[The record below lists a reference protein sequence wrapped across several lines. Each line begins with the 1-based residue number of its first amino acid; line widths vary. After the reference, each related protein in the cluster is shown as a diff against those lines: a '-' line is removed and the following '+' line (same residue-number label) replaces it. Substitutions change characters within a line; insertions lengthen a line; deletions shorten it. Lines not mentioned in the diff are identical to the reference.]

1 MVLFCRS
8 IANSQRFQTFITWV
22 IVLAGVLVGME
33 TYPGLVA
40 RHGDIL
46 HALDKLVL
54 GIFVLEI
61 AIKMIGEGKRPWRF
75 FNDSWNVF
83 DFVIVAAAFLPV
95 GSQYVTVLR
104 LARLLRVLRLVRALP
119 RLQVLVSALL
129 KSIPS
134 MGYVSLL
141 LFLLFYV
148 YGVAG
153 VFLFG
158 ENDPVHFNSLQLAM
172 VSLFRAVTLEDWT
185 DLMYIQMYGC
195 EAYGYEGNPLCTA
208 SQAYPVAG
216 ALFFISFVLL
226 GTMIIL
232 NLFIGVIMNGMA
244 EAQKESDEFAEAQRY
259 LSGEETDTEL
269 HDDLEELEKQMALLQ
284 TQMAK
289 LGRRAKAEYSA
300 RSPDRNLRDALPSP
314 AE

>member
-1 MVLFCRS
+1 MVEICRN
-8 IANSQRFQTFITWV
+8 IASSQRFQNIITWV

-33 TYPGLVA
+33 TYPYLVKT
-40 RHGDIL
+40 HGEVL
-46 HALDKLVL
+46 HGLDKIEL
-54 GIFVLEI
+54 GIFVVEI
-61 AIKMIGEGKRPWRF
+61 AIKMIAEGKKPWRF
-75 FNDSWNVF
+75 FKDSWNIF

-153 VFLFG
+153 VFMFG
-158 ENDPVHFNSLQLAM
+158 QNDPIHFSSLQLAM

-195 EAYGYEGNPLCTA
+195 GNYGYDSNPLCTA

-244 EAQKESDEFAEAQRY
+244 EAQKESDQYAEAQRY
-259 LSGEETDTEL
+259 LSGEPLDSEL
-269 HDDLEELEKQMALLQ
+269 HDELEGLEKQMAELQ
-284 TQMAK
+284 TTIAR
-289 LGRRAKAEYSA
+289 LGRRARAE
-300 RSPDRNLRDALPSP
+300 RSMRPSSPHIAAAAPSP